1 MLSAQWLFV
10 NELVGEIPAFYIHIL
25 IRVSSVAHPGLLR
38 VSSGSRPGLIRGI
51 PWLIRVFRASS
62 GVFPWLIRGLP
73 CLVRGIPC
81 LVLGY
86 SVTRPGSTGSPGVVR
101 ELSGS
106 RPWLVRVHFTIQP
119 QFHDPGLSSV
129 TNPWLFRV
137 LSRGVPGKCSFHPD
151 YPADT
156 LRGVPGPD
164 PGKWDWGFTFSPCF
178 W

>member
-25 IRVSSVAHPGLLR
+25 LRVSSVAHPGLLR

-51 PWLIRVFRASS
+51 PWLIRVFRVFRESS
-62 GVFPWLIRGLP
+62 GVFPWLIRGFP

-106 RPWLVRVHFTIQP
+106 RPWLVRVHFTIRP
-119 QFHDPGLSSV
+119 QFHYPGLSSV
-129 TNPWLFRV
+129 TNLWLFRV
-137 LSRGVPGKCSFHPD
+137 LSRGVPGKCSFHLD

-164 PGKWDWGFTFSPCF
+164 PGKWDWGFIDRT
-178 W
+178 